1 MKRNQGPIFQMV
13 SCVLALF
20 VFVLSGPGARCGYAQ
35 GLETLAGKVSNSV
48 LDYFTAQGEGNT
60 RFSIIK
66 FENFSGITDLAA
78 HKFYQQV
85 AARLE
90 GRPHALYNDL
100 MIDFSQKKGEFNLN
114 RVDRLDYLIYLKLI
128 KNLDKVGAGIAIFSR
143 SLDKIVAIKYFEED
157 FSPGESNIYETVDY
171 GFKGLGFS
179 RQIEIDA
186 GKYLLDFKSISNPAG
201 ERERDPGVQYFFF
214 YPGEIE
220 IFKTLDKQFK
230 KIFSFK
236 LEWGRPYYPVMDY
249 EGKLCLFYRA
259 GDDGNPVLYL
269 TAGSNFSLRSKVL
282 TYKNNLWQEV
292 GALDFVPI
300 KSIRLN
306 NSDYLAGALYD
317 EGKNYFKE
325 KLVLVPFAAGKLD
338 TENFLEKKVVP
349 FYAVDFSILSQGP
362 RDASNASESG
372 ENVTGVH
379 LIDSDY
385 NYRFYAGDF
394 QERGTALERRGSA
407 LAALDGQWLAL
418 SDYSFSTQKDKLYFY
433 KIEEGS
439 KQAVYENIING
450 RVIFISAGSWQERP
464 GFWVYVEEVKNDNPV
479 YRLQFWSK
487 NIDKE
492 EGNN

>member
-1 MKRNQGPIFQMV
+1 M
-13 SCVLALF
+13 ALF
-20 VFVLSGPGARCGYAQ
+20 VFLSVLFGPGTGSGYAQ
-35 GLETLAGKVSNSV
+35 GLETLAGKVSTSI
-48 LDYFTAQGEGNT
+48 LEYFTAKGESSI

-66 FENFSGITDLAA
+66 FENFSGVTDLAA

-90 GRPHALYNDL
+90 GQPQALYNDL

-114 RVDRLDYLIYLKLI
+114 RIDRLDYLVYLKLI

-143 SLDKIVAIKYFEED
+143 SLDKIVYIKYFEED

-186 GKYLLDFKSISNPAG
+186 EKDLLDFKSITNPAG
-201 ERERDPGVQYFFF
+201 GDERQIGGQYFFF

-220 IFKTLDKQFK
+220 IFKTRDNQFK
-230 KIFSFK
+230 KVFSFK

-249 EGKLCLFYRA
+249 EGKLCLFNRS
-259 GDDGNPVLYL
+259 GEDGNPVLYL
-269 TAGSNFSLRSKVL
+269 TAGSNFSPRSKVL
-282 TYKNNLWQEV
+282 SYQNNRWQEIGV
-292 GALDFVPI
+292 LDFVPI
-300 KSIRLN
+300 KAIRLN
-306 NSDYLAGALYD
+306 NGDYLAGALYD

-325 KLVLVPFAAGKLD
+325 KLILVPFAAGKLD
-338 TENFLEKKVVP
+338 TENPLEKKVVP
-349 FYAVDFSILSQGP
+349 FFSVDFSIPSQQAHGTG
-362 RDASNASESG
+362 AG
-372 ENVTGVH
+372 ENVENVAGVH

-394 QERGTALERRGSA
+394 QERGPAFERRGSA
-407 LAALDGQWLAL
+407 LAALDGQWLAV

-433 KIEEGS
+433 KIVEGS
-439 KQAVYENIING
+439 KQVVYENTING
-450 RVIFISAGSWQERP
+450 RVIFISAGSWQDRP
-464 GFWVYVEEVKNDNPV
+464 GFWVYVEEMKNDNPV

-487 NIDKE
+487 NIEKE

>member
-1 MKRNQGPIFQMV
+1 MRSRQRNIFHKV
-13 SCVLALF
+13 SYVLAVILF
-20 VFVLSGPGARCGYAQ
+20 ILYGPSTRSGYAQ
-35 GLETLAGKVSNSV
+35 GLETLAGKVSNSI
-48 LDYFTAQGEGNT
+48 LDYFTAKGESNT

-66 FENFSGITDLAA
+66 YENFSGVTDLAA
-78 HKFYQQV
+78 HKFYQQL

-90 GRPHALYNDL
+90 GRPQALYNDL

-114 RVDRLDYLIYLKLI
+114 QIDRLDYLIYLKLI
-128 KNLDKVGAGIAIFSR
+128 KNLDKVGAGLSIFSR
-143 SLDKIVAIKYFEED
+143 SLDKIVYIKYFEED

-186 GKYLLDFKSISNPAG
+186 EKNLLDFKSITNPAG
-201 ERERDPGVQYFFF
+201 EHDPGGQYFFF

-220 IFKTLDKQFK
+220 IFKTRDNQFK

-236 LEWGRPYYPVMDY
+236 LEWGRPYYPVMDH

-259 GDDGNPVLYL
+259 GDDGSPVLYL
-269 TAGSNFSLRSKVL
+269 TVGSNFSPQSKVL
-282 TYKNNLWQEV
+282 SYKNNQWQEIGV
-292 GALDFVPI
+292 LDFVPI

-338 TENFLEKKVVP
+338 TENPLEKKVVP
-349 FYAVDFSILSQGP
+349 FYSVDFSLPSRQP
-362 RDASNASESG
+362 RDGAEGG
-372 ENVTGVH
+372 ENVAGVH

-394 QERGTALERRGSA
+394 QERGLAFDRRGSA
-407 LAALDGQWLAL
+407 LAALDGQWLAV

-439 KQAVYENIING
+439 KQAVYENTVNG
-450 RVIFISAGSWQERP
+450 RVIFISAGSWQDRP
-464 GFWVYVEEVKNDNPV
+464 GFWVYVEEMKNDNPV

-487 NIDKE
+487 NIEKE

>member
-1 MKRNQGPIFQMV
+1 M
-13 SCVLALF
+13 
-20 VFVLSGPGARCGYAQ
+20 FVLFGPGAGSSYGYAQ
-35 GLETLAGKVSNSV
+35 GLETLAGKVSTGI
-48 LDYFTAQGEGNT
+48 LDYFTAKGESNT

-66 FENFSGITDLAA
+66 YENFSGVTDLVA

-85 AARLE
+85 AARLD
-90 GRPHALYNDL
+90 GRPQALYNDL

-114 RVDRLDYLIYLKLI
+114 RIDRLDYLIYLKLI
-128 KNLDKVGAGIAIFSR
+128 KNLDKVGAGIALFSR
-143 SLDKIVAIKYFEED
+143 SLDKIVYIKYFEEE

-186 GKYLLDFKSISNPAG
+186 EKNLLDFKNISNPAG
-201 ERERDPGVQYFFF
+201 GDEREIGVQYFFF
-214 YPGEIE
+214 YPAEIE
-220 IFKTLDKQFK
+220 IFETRDKQFK
-230 KIFSFK
+230 KIFSIK

-249 EGKLCLFYRA
+249 EGKLCFFYRA
-259 GDDGNPVLYL
+259 GDDGSPVLYL
-269 TAGSNFSLRSKVL
+269 TAGSNFSPRSKVL
-282 TYKNNLWQEV
+282 SYKNNQWQEEGV
-292 GALDFVPI
+292 LDFVPI

-306 NSDYLAGALYD
+306 NSEYLAGALYD

-325 KLVLVPFAAGKLD
+325 KLVLVPFVAGKLD
-338 TENFLEKKVVP
+338 TENPLEKKVVP
-349 FYAVDFSILSQGP
+349 FYAVDFSIPSQQSRVG
-362 RDASNASESG
+362 AESG
-372 ENVTGVH
+372 ENVENVAGVH
-379 LIDSDY
+379 LIDSEY

-394 QERGTALERRGSA
+394 QERGPMFERRGSA

-418 SDYSFSTQKDKLYFY
+418 SDYSFSIQKDKLYFY
-433 KIEEGS
+433 KIQEGS
-439 KQAVYENIING
+439 KQAVYENAING
-450 RVIFISAGSWQERP
+450 RVIFISAGSWQDRP

>member
-1 MKRNQGPIFQMV
+1 MRSRHRNIFHVV
-13 SCVLALF
+13 SYVLAVLI
-20 VFVLSGPGARCGYAQ
+20 FVLCEPGSSYAQ
-35 GLETLAGKVSNSV
+35 GLETLAGRISNSIH
-48 LDYFTAQGEGNT
+48 DYFTAKGESNI

-90 GRPHALYNDL
+90 GRPQALFNDL

-114 RVDRLDYLIYLKLI
+114 QIDRLDYLIYLKLI
-128 KNLDKVGAGIAIFSR
+128 ENLNKVGAGITIFSR
-143 SLDKIVAIKYFEED
+143 SLDKIVYIKYFEED

-179 RQIEIDA
+179 RQIEIGA
-186 GKYLLDFKSISNPAG
+186 KKILLDFKSITNPAG
-201 ERERDPGVQYFFF
+201 EPGVQYFFF

-220 IFKTLDKQFK
+220 IFKTSDNQFK

-236 LEWGRPYYPVMDY
+236 LEWGRPYYPVMDH
-249 EGKLCLFYRA
+249 EGKLCLFYRE
-259 GDDGNPVLYL
+259 GDDGSPVLYL
-269 TAGSNFSLRSKVL
+269 TVGSNFSQRSKVL
-282 TYKNNLWQEV
+282 SYRNNLWQEV
-292 GALDFVPI
+292 GVLDFVPI

-306 NSDYLAGALYD
+306 NRDYLAGARYD

-325 KLVLVPFAAGKLD
+325 KLVLVPFVAGKLD
-338 TENFLEKKVVP
+338 MENPLEKKVVP
-349 FYAVDFSILSQGP
+349 FYAVDFSIPSQHPQDGG
-362 RDASNASESG
+362 EGG
-372 ENVTGVH
+372 ENVAGVH

-394 QERGTALERRGSA
+394 QVRGSTFEKRGSA
-407 LAALDGQWLAL
+407 LAALDGQWLAV
-418 SDYSFSTQKDKLYFY
+418 SDYSFSLQKDKLYFY
-433 KIEEGS
+433 KIEEGG
-439 KQAVYENIING
+439 KQAVYENAING
-450 RVIFISAGSWQERP
+450 RIIFISAGSWQDHP
-464 GFWVYVEEVKNDNPV
+464 GFWVYVEEMKNDTPV

-487 NIDKE
+487 NIDKV